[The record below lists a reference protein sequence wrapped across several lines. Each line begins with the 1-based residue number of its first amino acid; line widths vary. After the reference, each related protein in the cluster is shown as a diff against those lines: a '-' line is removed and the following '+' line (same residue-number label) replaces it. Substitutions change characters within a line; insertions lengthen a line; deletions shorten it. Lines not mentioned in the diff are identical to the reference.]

1 MTDPTDPTD
10 PTRPPAPP
18 DASRPPAPP
27 DPTRPP
33 DQHADLG
40 TGTSAIRGSGAQN
53 DGDGAGEGTQT
64 EGNSIVAASWI
75 GSVVFAA
82 TTALGTAATQLDIA
96 ALVVALAMFAAG
108 TVVFFVAF
116 AGAVTRSRTDE
127 IGVMNLF
134 FLDRSAPRP
143 VRRSLLG
150 SLGVEIVT
158 AVAAA
163 AIRPNTSLAFG
174 TLAPVYALSLMGLYG
189 ARHGVFP
196 PRLEKAPKR

>member
-1 MTDPTDPTD
+1 MTDRTDST
-10 PTRPPAPP
+10 
-18 DASRPPAPP
+18 
-27 DPTRPP
+27 
-33 DQHADLG
+33 DQHPDLG
-40 TGTSAIRGSGAQN
+40 TDTSEYRGSGAEN
-53 DGDGAGEGTQT
+53 GEDGVGGVGGDGAGGDGVVNDTD
-64 EGNSIVAASWI
+64 GNSIVAASWI
-75 GSVVFAA
+75 GTVVFAA
-82 TTALGTAATQLDIA
+82 TSALGAAASQLDIA

-150 SLGVEIVT
+150 SLCVEIAT
-158 AVAAA
+158 AIAAA

-174 TLAPVYALSLMGLYG
+174 ILAPVYALSLMGLYG

-196 PRLEKAPKR
+196 PRVEKAPKR